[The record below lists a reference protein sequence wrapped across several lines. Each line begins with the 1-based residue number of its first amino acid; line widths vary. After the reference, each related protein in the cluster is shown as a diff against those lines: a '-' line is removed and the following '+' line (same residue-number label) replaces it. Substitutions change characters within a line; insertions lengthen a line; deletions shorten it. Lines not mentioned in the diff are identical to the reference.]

1 MSDTNRQ
8 LEIEKTASDLA
19 IKEARRLEVEN
30 RHLKLA
36 IAELRR
42 AVRRLIALHEG
53 AVAKNAIQRGKD
65 LL

>member
-1 MSDTNRQ
+1 MSGTKRR
-8 LEIEKTASDLA
+8 LAMEKTASDLA

-53 AVAKNAIQRGKD
+53 AAAKDAIQRGKD